1 MKHEGMLSGYRVLD
15 LTDSKGFLCG
25 RALADLGADVI
36 KIEKPGGD
44 PARSIGPFYLDIA
57 DSEKSLY
64 WFAFNANKRG
74 ITLDIETVDGQQV
87 FKKLVK
93 TADVVIESFAPG
105 YMDKLGLGYSALS
118 QVNPQVILTSISG
131 FGQEGPYSQNKNSEI
146 VVWALSGMMY
156 IVGDA
161 DRPPLLPSYPHSYLF
176 GAMQAAIGTMI
187 ALYQRSLIGHGQKV
201 DASAQMSLAWPV
213 GTEVQ
218 ASWELFRQIF
228 KRDGRMRLRTA
239 TGVRTPVMWQCKDGH
254 VGFFMLLGI
263 NFVKANS
270 ALVEWIESSGID
282 SGIMG
287 GIDWNTVGW
296 EEITPDTADEIN
308 KILTKFFL
316 RHTKVELLEGAVKRG
331 IQIVP
336 ALNARGTLEFPQLAA
351 RDYWVEVAHPELGT
365 TITYPGGF
373 VRSTEVDCKIR
384 NRAPLIGEH
393 NKEIYKKELGL
404 SAEELV
410 ILKQGNII

>member
-1 MKHEGMLSGYRVLD
+1 
-15 LTDSKGFLCG
+15 
-25 RALADLGADVI
+25 
-36 KIEKPGGD
+36 
-44 PARSIGPFYLDIA
+44 
-57 DSEKSLY
+57 
-64 WFAFNANKRG
+64 
-74 ITLDIETVDGQQV
+74 
-87 FKKLVK
+87 
-93 TADVVIESFAPG
+93 
-105 YMDKLGLGYSALS
+105 
-118 QVNPQVILTSISG
+118 
-131 FGQEGPYSQNKNSEI
+131 
-146 VVWALSGMMY
+146 
-156 IVGDA
+156 
-161 DRPPLLPSYPHSYLF
+161 
-176 GAMQAAIGTMI
+176 
-187 ALYQRSLIGHGQKV
+187 
-201 DASAQMSLAWPV
+201 
-213 GTEVQ
+213 
-218 ASWELFRQIF
+218 
-228 KRDGRMRLRTA
+228 
-239 TGVRTPVMWQCKDGH
+239 
-254 VGFFMLLGI
+254 LGI